1 MCLVPDRE
9 AKDGGLSFR
18 HDKLFLSRERV
29 SWACK
34 SGGSSLVGGVH
45 VGALSIVVV
54 SLMVR
59 LLSKRK
65 KKG

>member
-1 MCLVPDRE
+1 MVGYRS
-9 AKDGGLSFR
+9 GTTSFSS
-18 HDKLFLSRERV
+18 LERGCRGRV
-29 SWACK
+29 RV
-34 SGGSSLVGGVH
+34 GGSSLVGGVH

-65 KKG
+65 EKG